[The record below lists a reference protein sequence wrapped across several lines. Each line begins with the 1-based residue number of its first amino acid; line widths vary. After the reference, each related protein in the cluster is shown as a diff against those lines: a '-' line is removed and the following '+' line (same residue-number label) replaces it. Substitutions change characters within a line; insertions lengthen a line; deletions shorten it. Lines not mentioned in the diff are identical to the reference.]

1 MGKVGLTVTYPATE
15 SDALEDIVPI
25 GVVVP
30 LDAMSIT
37 EDKDSQ

>member
-1 MGKVGLTVTYPATE
+1 MGKVGLILTYPATE
-15 SDALEDIVPI
+15 SDALEDIVSI

-37 EDKDSQ
+37 ENKDSQ